1 MIIEAALG
9 ADMIL
14 LNILNFSRSHRAFS
28 VRPMRVLYLRDVPR
42 RGEYNQTTNQ
52 IKILIAIYKK
62 KNLTQIYKT
71 YI

>member
-42 RGEYNQTTNQ
+42 RGEHNQTTLTRS
-52 IKILIAIYKK
+52 KILIAIYKK
-62 KNLTQIYKT
+62 KTPHENL
-71 YI
+71 